1 MRTAE
6 FNSQIECIKKGFNA
20 VIDSSILQHLYWR
33 QLEEMVCGKATLD
46 IRTFMKNTKYDGFQ
60 KDDEVIKWFWEW
72 LGKCNDH
79 EQSLYLKFVSGRTR
93 LPKDK
98 NFKYTHVIQKYNSCG
113 SDSFPNSATCFFTL
127 KLPVYKD
134 RETLE
139 KKMLII
145 NYIHKKKW
153 IISKINIILIL

>member
-1 MRTAE
+1 MRTSE
-6 FNSQIECIKKGFNA
+6 FETQIEFIKKGFNS
-20 VIDSSILQHLYWR
+20 VIPSSIFQHLYWR

-46 IRTFMKNTKYDGFQ
+46 IRALKENTRYEDFK

-72 LGKCNDH
+72 LEKCSDH
-79 EQSLYLKFVSGRTR
+79 EKSLYLKFVCGRTR

-98 NFKYTHVIQKYNSCG
+98 NFSYNHIIKRNYYNDK
-113 SDSFPNSATCFFTL
+113 DSFPHSATCFFTL

-139 KKMLII
+139 KKM
-145 NYIHKKKW
+145 NYA
-153 IISKINIILIL
+153 ILNCDEIDAD